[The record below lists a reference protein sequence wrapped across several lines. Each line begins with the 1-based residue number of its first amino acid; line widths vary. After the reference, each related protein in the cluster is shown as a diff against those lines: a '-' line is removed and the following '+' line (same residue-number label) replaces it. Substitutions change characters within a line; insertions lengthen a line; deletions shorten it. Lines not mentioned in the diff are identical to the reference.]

1 MLQVKASISQK
12 YTTNIQARKHSIVS
26 DEPLSLEGQDEG
38 MTPTELLGASLAS
51 CTCITMKMYAERKG
65 WDVTIDVVV
74 EVDYSYKNPK
84 ATFNKYIAIIG
95 AVSDADKERLLKIAS
110 SCPIHKLLVQTS
122 EINTVLV

>member
-12 YTTNIQARKHSIVS
+12 YTTNIQARKHTIVS

-51 CTCITMKMYAERKG
+51 CTCITMKMYAERKA

-74 EVDYSYKNPK
+74 DVDYDYKSTK
-84 ATFNKYIAIIG
+84 AAFTKYIAIIG
-95 AVSDADKERLLKIAS
+95 AVSDADKDRLLKIAS
-110 SCPIHKLLVQTS
+110 SCPIHKLLAQTS